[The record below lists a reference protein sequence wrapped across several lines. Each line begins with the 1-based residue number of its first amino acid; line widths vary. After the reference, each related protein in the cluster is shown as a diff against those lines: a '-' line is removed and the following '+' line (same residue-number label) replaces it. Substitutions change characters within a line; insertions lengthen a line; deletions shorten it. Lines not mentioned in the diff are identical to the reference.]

1 MTDPHERFHLWL
13 TAGAEGDPP
22 RDLAVHASVCPGCR
36 QSIAALDLLANVDPK
51 RAAMPPAAA
60 ATERRGLLRAGRLTP
75 AAAGIVLGA
84 VILGIGA
91 SQLIAIAWTG
101 TARSTAT
108 ISPTPAQTVLGSEA
122 TAQPSK
128 PSPTLT
134 AQTLTPLTSPSPTP
148 QPTPRPTARPSPR
161 PTAPASTPIPTPI
174 PTATPI
180 ATTAPSV
187 PDAPTGMTAST
198 NNSAEIQLNW
208 EAPADN
214 GSAIINYE
222 IYRDGSLFAS
232 TSATSYQD
240 VIGGPATHTYH
251 VIAVNAVGAGPA
263 SSPVTGTAV

>member
-13 TAGAEGDPP
+13 AAGAEGDPP

-161 PTAPASTPIPTPI
+161 PTAPASTPF
-174 PTATPI
+174 
-180 ATTAPSV
+180 
-187 PDAPTGMTAST
+187 
-198 NNSAEIQLNW
+198 W
-208 EAPADN
+208 EAPVDN

-240 VIGGPATHTYH
+240 VIGGPATHSYH

-263 SSPVTGTAV
+263 SSPATGTAL